1 MMAFFLKRNPGLEP
15 RSGHGFRTCKGII
28 VFSPIAKLSA
38 KVNYRDPCSVP
49 LVVCVGGVAVEAV
62 EQQEGQAGP
71 QPKHGGE
78 LFGSIVVCVGVQLEL
93 WVSTAAPPTSECRL
107 KTSFPFARSV

>member
-49 LVVCVGGVAVEAV
+49 LVVCVGGVAIEAV

-78 LFGSIVVCVGVQLEL
+78 LFGSIVV
-93 WVSTAAPPTSECRL
+93 
-107 KTSFPFARSV
+107 